1 MMSTYKLVSTTM
13 TAKSLMHEND
23 DRSICPRYK
32 KKLKSTSDVFQQ
44 SFAVMA
50 KDLSSNKKHM
60 NSYKEICKKGLRKTL
75 ARKDKILKFFHGDS
89 HLSF

>member
-1 MMSTYKLVSTTM
+1 
-13 TAKSLMHEND
+13 
-23 DRSICPRYK
+23 
-32 KKLKSTSDVFQQ
+32 
-44 SFAVMA
+44 MA

-75 ARKDKILKFFHGDS
+75 ARKDKILKFFPSDS